1 MQMEPTLSPE
11 ENQEEQP
18 TTAAETPQNEASET
32 AADAS
37 KNEEKKG
44 PTTHEL
50 NIEELPLEDYPAAI
64 EKILKS
70 DQWMK
75 MGSTIRSLQNSFD
88 QKFLNVLKKKK
99 DSSTKVVTKLT
110 SFSIQIT
117 KNVVQLFREYR
128 TRKSKHFKEQEAAQK
143 ANLNRKREIIERNQ
157 AIDRQ
162 QCTR

>member
-88 QKFLNVLKKKK
+88 QKFLNVLQEKKEGFINEGGNEIDFFFNPDYK
-99 DSSTKVVTKLT
+99 
-110 SFSIQIT
+110 

-143 ANLNRKREIIERNQ
+143 ANLNRKRKSLKKSSN
-157 AIDRQ
+157 
-162 QCTR
+162 